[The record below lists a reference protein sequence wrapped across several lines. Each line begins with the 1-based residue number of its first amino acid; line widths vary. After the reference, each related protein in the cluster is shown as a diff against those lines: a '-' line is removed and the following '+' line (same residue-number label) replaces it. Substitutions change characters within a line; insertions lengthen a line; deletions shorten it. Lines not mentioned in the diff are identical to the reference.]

1 MRPLALFLLV
11 AAACAGCGSG
21 SKPRTITVTTT
32 AETLPATAPP
42 TTTTQVPGASTVVP
56 YFIEGEQVA
65 AGEPVETPEP
75 GVAAAALRAVLDGP
89 NGRELGAGLTS
100 AIPPATRLLELTIAG
115 GLARADLSGGF
126 REGEGSAAT
135 RERLAQIVYTLTQFP
150 TVKTAR
156 LRIDGH
162 TVPTLGDVKLDR
174 ALTRADFEDQTPA
187 ILVESPGF
195 DTAVS
200 SPFTARGTANTFEAT
215 FEWEL
220 RGASGEVLAKH
231 FETATSGTGTRG
243 TFSFAVA
250 FRVANETQGSLVVF
264 ERSAADGSRIHV
276 RSIPL
281 TLRP

>member
-1 MRPLALFLLV
+1 MRPVVLLLLV

-21 SKPRTITVTTT
+21 SKPRTVTVTTI
-32 AETLPATAPP
+32 ETLPAAPS
-42 TTTTQVPGASTVVP
+42 TSTTQAPAGSTVVP
-56 YFIEGEQVA
+56 YFIEGDQVA
-65 AGEPVETPEP
+65 AGEPVVTPER

-89 NGRELGAGLTS
+89 NGRELAAGLTT
-100 AIPPATRLLELTIAG
+100 AVPPDTRLLDLTIAD
-115 GLARADLSGGF
+115 GLARVDLSGRF
-126 REGEGSAAT
+126 REGEGAPAT

-150 TVKTAR
+150 AVKR
-156 LRIDGH
+156 VRVRIDGH
-162 TVPTLGDVKLDR
+162 TVPALGDVKLDR
-174 ALTRADFEDQTPA
+174 GLARADFEDQTPA

-195 DTAVS
+195 ATAVS

-220 RGASGEVLAKH
+220 RAASGDVLAKH

-243 TFSFAVA
+243 TFSFPVT
-250 FRVANETQGSLVVF
+250 FRLNGATPGSLVVF

-281 TLRP
+281 TLQPK

>member
-1 MRPLALFLLV
+1 MRRSALFLLAV
-11 AAACAGCGSG
+11 AACAGCGSG
-21 SKPRTITVTTT
+21 SKVRTVTVTTT
-32 AETLPATAPP
+32 AGVPP
-42 TTTTQVPGASTVVP
+42 VTQSATTTQGSAASTVVP
-56 YFIEGEQVA
+56 YFVEGNQVA
-65 AGEPVETPEP
+65 AGQPVQTPER

-89 NGRELGAGLTS
+89 NDRELAAGLTT
-100 AIPPATRLLELTIAG
+100 AVPPDTRLLDLAIAG
-115 GLARADLSGGF
+115 GLARVDLSGRF
-126 REGEGSAAT
+126 REGEGAPAT
-135 RERLAQIVYTLTQFP
+135 RERLAQVVYTLTQFP
-150 TVKTAR
+150 TVKTVR

-162 TVPTLGDVKLDR
+162 TVSPFGDVKLDR
-174 ALTRADFEDQTPA
+174 GLTRADFEDETPA

-195 DTAVS
+195 ATAVS

-243 TFSFAVA
+243 TFSFPVA
-250 FRVANETQGSLVVF
+250 FRVGGTTQGSLVVF

-281 TLRP
+281 TLQP

>member
-1 MRPLALFLLV
+1 MRRSALFLLAV
-11 AAACAGCGSG
+11 AACAGCGSG
-21 SKPRTITVTTT
+21 SKVRTVTVTTT
-32 AETLPATAPP
+32 AGVPP
-42 TTTTQVPGASTVVP
+42 VTQSATTTQGSAASTVVP
-56 YFIEGEQVA
+56 YFVEGNQVA
-65 AGEPVETPEP
+65 AGEPVQTPER

-89 NGRELGAGLTS
+89 NDRELAAGLTT
-100 AIPPATRLLELTIAG
+100 AVPPDTRLLDLAIAG
-115 GLARADLSGGF
+115 GLARVDLSGRF
-126 REGEGSAAT
+126 REGEGAPAT
-135 RERLAQIVYTLTQFP
+135 RERLAQVVYTLTQFP
-150 TVKTAR
+150 TVKTVR

-162 TVPTLGDVKLDR
+162 TVSPFGDVKLDR
-174 ALTRADFEDQTPA
+174 GLTRADFEDETPA

-195 DTAVS
+195 ATAVS

-243 TFSFAVA
+243 TFSFPIA
-250 FRVANETQGSLVVF
+250 FRVASMTQGSLVVF

-281 TLRP
+281 NLHP

>member
-1 MRPLALFLLV
+1 MRRSALFLLAV
-11 AAACAGCGSG
+11 AVCAGCGSG
-21 SKPRTITVTTT
+21 SKVRTVTVTTT
-32 AETLPATAPP
+32 AGVPP
-42 TTTTQVPGASTVVP
+42 VTQSATTTQGSAASTVVP
-56 YFIEGEQVA
+56 YFVEGNQVA
-65 AGEPVETPEP
+65 AGEPVQTPER

-89 NGRELGAGLTS
+89 NDRELAAGLTT
-100 AIPPATRLLELTIAG
+100 AVPPDTRLLDLAIAG
-115 GLARADLSGGF
+115 GLARVDLSGRF
-126 REGEGSAAT
+126 REGEGAPAT
-135 RERLAQIVYTLTQFP
+135 RERLAQVVYTLTQFP
-150 TVKTAR
+150 TVKTVR

-162 TVPTLGDVKLDR
+162 TVSPFGDVKLDR
-174 ALTRADFEDQTPA
+174 GLTRADFEDETPA

-195 DTAVS
+195 ATAVS

-243 TFSFAVA
+243 TFAFPVA
-250 FRVANETQGSLVVF
+250 FRVGSTTQGSLVVF

-281 TLRP
+281 TLQP